1 MKLTSLPKLAEE
13 QLALAREARSG
24 RSAHTIHGGHDQA
37 LRQTVLALLGGREL
51 AEHASPGEATLLV
64 LRGHVR
70 LTTSTDAWEG
80 RDGDHVALPPQRHA
94 LAAVEDS
101 VVMLTVVSPR

>member
-13 QLALAREARSG
+13 QLALAREAQSG

-64 LRGHVR
+64 LRGRVQLH
-70 LTTSTDAWEG
+70 TAGTSWEG
-80 RDGDHVALPPQRHA
+80 RHGDLLIVPQARHSLEA
-94 LAAVEDS
+94 IDDAV
-101 VVMLTVVSPR
+101 VLLTVAK